1 MPIVLNALREAKLKG
16 QGAHVFANGAGN
28 VENHSNLVQR
38 VLQQVQVKPGVAVP
52 DLDAE
57 GKPKRDK
64 NDKPVMKAKYGGLH
78 SLRHYF
84 AAWWLTRSDDGGLG
98 LTLKELQERLGHATM
113 AMTTDTYGH
122 LLPPRDE
129 KERQRMAEAHKA
141 MFG

>member
-16 QGAHVFANGAGN
+16 QGEYVFANGAGN

-38 VLQQVQVKPGVAVP
+38 VLQQVQVKAGVAVP

-84 AAWWLTRSDDGGLG
+84 VAWC
-98 LTLKELQERLGHATM
+98 
-113 AMTTDTYGH
+113 
-122 LLPPRDE
+122 
-129 KERQRMAEAHKA
+129 
-141 MFG
+141 